1 MQRLSGFDS
10 PRTHNLKFHTMKT
23 LKKIMGVALILA
35 ALFCGM
41 IESVDMTEVYCKLAG
56 VVLFGIGL
64 WLTDVVELEEER

>member
-1 MQRLSGFDS
+1 
-10 PRTHNLKFHTMKT
+10 MKT
-23 LKKIMGVALILA
+23 FKKIMGVALILA

-41 IESVDMTEVYCKLAG
+41 IESVDMTEVYCKVAG